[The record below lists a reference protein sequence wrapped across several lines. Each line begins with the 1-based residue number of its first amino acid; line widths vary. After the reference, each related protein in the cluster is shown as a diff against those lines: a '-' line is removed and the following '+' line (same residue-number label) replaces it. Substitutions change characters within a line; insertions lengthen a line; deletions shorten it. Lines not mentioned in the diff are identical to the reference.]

1 MCLIFKE
8 KLVSNLYY
16 KKIQGNKRF
25 FKFYKSSKFYVIGK
39 FVSYVKRQV
48 SEKRFLIL
56 RKFLFNLPVFEHKK
70 KNGKTSTKILKKSS
84 FKGLGEKSQKKV
96 KRMFKPSI
104 FV

>member
-56 RKFLFNLPVFEHKK
+56 RKFWVF
-70 KNGKTSTKILKKSS
+70 GKASS
-84 FKGLGEKSQKKV
+84 
-96 KRMFKPSI
+96 SI
-104 FV
+104 RSVTQQAI